1 MEARLQD
8 VLRQHTDEIATE
20 WALRAHG
27 SSDRYAKMPLSEVE
41 QGARRM
47 VGALITAVS
56 VEDFHDLYEVLQ
68 GVAEERAALGFVPS
82 DVGRGLLI
90 GCEVVLPVL
99 QKSFADDAQQLVWS
113 VARIE
118 RIMHRSITMLDQ
130 VFKDT
135 EAARE
140 MACLRAAAGRLNAVL
155 GTLGYQCVAM
165 DGDLVVL
172 WQGPLEG
179 ACGDV
184 VTGKPYPAEGRR
196 MASRA
201 ALEQVARTGEAYLAD
216 EPLADGL
223 LRATA
228 RRDEDGRLAEVVALY
243 AIGQA

>member
-8 VLRQHTDEIATE
+8 VLRQHIDEIATE
-20 WALRAHG
+20 WALRAHR
-27 SSDRYAKMPLSEVE
+27 SSDRYTKMPLSEVE

-56 VEDFHDLYEVLQ
+56 VEDFHELYEVLQ
-68 GVAEERAALGFVPS
+68 GIVEERAALGFTPS

-90 GCEVVLPVL
+90 GCETVLPIL
-99 QKSFADDAQQLVWS
+99 QKAFSDDAQQLVWS

-130 VFKDT
+130 AFKDT

-140 MACLRAAAGRLNAVL
+140 MAGLKAAAGRLNVVL
-155 GTLGYQCVAM
+155 RALGYHCVAV

-172 WQGPLEG
+172 WQGPLEE
-179 ACGDV
+179 ASGDV

-196 MASRA
+196 MASRG
-201 ALEQVARTGEAYLAD
+201 ALEQVARTGEAFLAH

-223 LRATA
+223 VRAMA
-228 RRDEDGRLAEVVALY
+228 RRDEDGRVAEVVALY
-243 AIGQA
+243 VTGQA